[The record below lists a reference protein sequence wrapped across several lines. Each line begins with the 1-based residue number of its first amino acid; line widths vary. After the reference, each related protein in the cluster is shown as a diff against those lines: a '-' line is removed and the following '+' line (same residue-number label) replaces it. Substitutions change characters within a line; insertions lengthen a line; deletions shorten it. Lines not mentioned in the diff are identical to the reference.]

1 MLHVLIGENAAR
13 DTWEDCVRRGR
24 SISWIVPKAAEPGD
38 DALFVFNRDQ
48 FIGSGVIA
56 SEPEPD
62 TFLGQ
67 AAFRADV
74 RDLKQFKRPLAVED
88 VAARIPE
95 WAWPR
100 SYTKGRTTPKD
111 GIPRKL
117 LRIVSEHV
125 ARVGTVLARGADGS
139 TARAIKNGKDKTRK
153 EPAEAKDV
161 KLSGPQLDAVIGE
174 QTSGARLGAEGR
186 KYLRTHV
193 VTERKASNRKYI
205 LELRSQKGAV
215 ACDACGVDLA
225 AKYGQEHRE
234 VLEIHHR
241 IPLSR
246 GVQRPKGTDA
256 FALLCP
262 TCHRVVHYRRVDPLG
277 VESLRLRLAS
287 ASPAR
292 QGREAARGAAE

>member
-1 MLHVLIGENAAR
+1 MGGLCPTR
-13 DTWEDCVRRGR
+13 W
-24 SISWIVPKAAEPGD
+24 SPISWIVPKAAEPGD

-111 GIPRKL
+111 EIPRKL

-125 ARVGTVLARGADGS
+125 ARAGTLPARGAGGS
-139 TARAIKNGKDKTRK
+139 TSRAIKKGKDKTPK
-153 EPAEAKDV
+153 EPAELKDV
-161 KLSGPQLDAVIGE
+161 KFSGPQLDAVIRE
-174 QTSGARLGAEGR
+174 QTNGARLDAGR
-186 KYLRTHV
+186 
-193 VTERKASNRKYI
+193 
-205 LELRSQKGAV
+205 
-215 ACDACGVDLA
+215 
-225 AKYGQEHRE
+225 
-234 VLEIHHR
+234 
-241 IPLSR
+241 
-246 GVQRPKGTDA
+246 
-256 FALLCP
+256 
-262 TCHRVVHYRRVDPLG
+262 
-277 VESLRLRLAS
+277 
-287 ASPAR
+287 
-292 QGREAARGAAE
+292 